1 VANFTTTTLIDRVKR
16 NAAIPET
23 QPAFSDQRL
32 IDMLDDEMVSIV
44 VPLLLT
50 YQEEYYVTS
59 KDFVIDGIKSEFIIP
74 RRAVGSKLREVKL
87 VDKNKPDVDQINL
100 PRISLSDIER
110 HDFGFYLRRN
120 FLVLLQPEVHKSV
133 DLRLYFFNRPG
144 KLVKES
150 LTAKITIIDTT
161 NKIITMSAVPSTWTT
176 ATLLDMVQGASPFS
190 VLGIDITISAI
201 TSTTVTVSSIP
212 TDLVVG
218 DYLSETEESS
228 IPNLPQEMHLLLCQG
243 VIVKVLEALGDQN
256 GLQMALKKYEEIK
269 ESINTLLSP
278 RVVGEL
284 KKIHNRDDL
293 LYAGRSIVV

>member
-1 VANFTTTTLIDRVKR
+1 MANFTTTTLIDRIKR
-16 NAAIPET
+16 NAAIPEG
-23 QPAFSDQRL
+23 QPGFTDQRL
-32 IDMLDDEMVSIV
+32 IDMLDDEMVSII

-59 KDFVIDGIKSEFIIP
+59 KDFTIDGVKSEFIIP

-87 VDKNKPDVDQINL
+87 VDKTKPDVDQINL

-110 HDFGFYLRRN
+110 HNFGFYIRRN

-144 KLVKES
+144 KLVKEN
-150 LTAKITIIDTT
+150 LTAKITNIDTGT
-161 NKIITMSAVPSTWTT
+161 KIITMAAVPSTWTT
-176 ATLLDMVQGASPFS
+176 STLLDMGQGSSPFS
-190 VLGIDITISAI
+190 GLAIDITITAI

-212 TDLVVG
+212 TDLAAG
-218 DYLSETEESS
+218 DYLSEAEESS
-228 IPNLPQEMHLLLCQG
+228 IPNTPQEMHLLLCQG

-256 GLQMALKKYEEIK
+256 GLKMAIRKYEEIK

-293 LYAGRSIVV
+293 LYAGRSIAI